1 MTNKIVM
8 LAMMISALGENVCSA
23 WVGGCVR
30 MRLSSSII
38 GVVVLV
44 FHDGIGLG
52 VAHTNGIGVGP
63 DDVDSGDDVDDVD
76 VEASVKGCLLAGET
90 DDATAGEDAKGLES
104 FICGT
109 VKSGCILMVVT
120 VLANKRVKC

>member
-1 MTNKIVM
+1 
-8 LAMMISALGENVCSA
+8 
-23 WVGGCVR
+23 

-38 GVVVLV
+38 GVVVLLS
-44 FHDGIGLG
+44 HDGIGLG
-52 VAHTNGIGVGP
+52 VPHTNGIGVGP
-63 DDVDSGDDVDDVD
+63 DDVDSGDDVDDVDGD

-109 VKSGCILMVVT
+109 VKSGCILMVVA
-120 VLANKRVKC
+120 VLTNKRV

>member
-8 LAMMISALGENVCSA
+8 LAMMISALGKNVCSA
-23 WVGGCVR
+23 WVGGSAP

-44 FHDGIGLG
+44 SHDGIGLG

-63 DDVDSGDDVDDVD
+63 DDVDSGDDVDDD
-76 VEASVKGCLLAGET
+76 VEASVKDCLLAGDT

-109 VKSGCILMVVT
+109 VKSGCILMVVA
-120 VLANKRVKC
+120 VLTNKRVKC